1 MVTLNNEAIKEIRK
15 IIEKEGNPFNAGE
28 YIYEYI
34 NSIFPCDN
42 LTFSIRATKESLK
55 AILSKYPD
63 TFVCGQIHY
72 SMLEEVF
79 EELGWIIDNNSF
91 EHNGWQHDTW
101 FDVLIPDKDIGYH
114 ISCSWAYPEVEMK
127 KFNLDKNG
135 NVSRTIN

>member
-55 AILSKYPD
+55 AIFIQISGYICLW
-63 TFVCGQIHY
+63 TNTCTVC
-72 SMLEEVF
+72 
-79 EELGWIIDNNSF
+79 
-91 EHNGWQHDTW
+91 
-101 FDVLIPDKDIGYH
+101 
-114 ISCSWAYPEVEMK
+114 
-127 KFNLDKNG
+127 
-135 NVSRTIN
+135 